1 MTGTA
6 KGGRSKNAPAPAA
19 SKRAPKAAPKATSRR
34 AKAEAAPKAKA
45 ATSSRAKP
53 KTVRPAPSSQG
64 SDASTSGPTFEKI
77 RALCLAL
84 PDTKLTM
91 TWGSPH
97 FRVGEKIF
105 CGFGS
110 EGGKEV
116 MGVKLGPSHARSIIK
131 DARFWPAPYVG
142 KHGWVSMNVSLR
154 KSWSEVEALIRE
166 SYELIAPKA
175 ALKKLR

>member
-1 MTGTA
+1 MPSPA
-6 KGGRSKNAPAPAA
+6 KPQVRK
-19 SKRAPKAAPKATSRR
+19 
-34 AKAEAAPKAKA
+34 KA
-45 ATSSRAKP
+45 ATAKPARASKAAASASKKPAKRSAKP
-53 KTVRPAPSSQG
+53 KQAPAERAG
-64 SDASTSGPTFEKI
+64 ASKAVVTSGPTFEKV

-105 CGFGS
+105 CGFGA
-110 EGGKEV
+110 EDGKEV
-116 MGVKLGPSHARSIIK
+116 MGVKLGMSHARSIVK

-142 KHGWVSMNVSLR
+142 KHGWVSMNVTLR
-154 KSWSEVEALIRE
+154 KSWDEVAALIRE

-175 ALKKLR
+175 SLKKLR